1 MKVALVVE
9 PIFVGKFKCGNN
21 GPDDELEDNR
31 DCQKKY
37 LTVLVVQRVR
47 YDAMKKNTFLR

>member
-1 MKVALVVE
+1 MNVALVVE
-9 PIFVGKFKCGNN
+9 NIFVGKFKCGKD

-37 LTVLVVQRVR
+37 LGVLVVQRVCCER
-47 YDAMKKNTFLR
+47 D